1 MKMVKLT
8 SPLAILFALV
18 LAPPLNAGP
27 SVGRYADG
35 TPYRIDA
42 EGNEIVDQ
50 LAELELEKQNSQ
62 FRIQALEK
70 DLEEK
75 EIALQQRRSN
85 QPEPQLY
92 GEEKTASAAV
102 SVAAVAAAAETAR
115 NSTRLK
121 KDLEAAE
128 SARLQLQRKLKALE
142 SETVPEQQ
150 FIANSR
156 RKELEIGQLK
166 DKLALYSKELE
177 KNKEVIKGQ
186 QRKSEV
192 LNEELEKS
200 KESVKGQQRKSEVLG
215 EEFEKSKESVKS
227 EQQRILD
234 QQQKVMYALQKN
246 LERAKFENGVLS
258 KKVQTQKILEAKQ
271 AQTHDV
277 NFEPIKA
284 RYNFSSA
291 LKTESIRG
299 DSEPKPKLDHGMLA
313 QAQRYVTEID
323 GSMALRDRLFTEYN
337 KKPELVVSFKPR
349 ELKAPNGESLATL
362 RTKLHRVTTQGDLT
376 RAMSGL
382 RSILMLVK
390 DDIALVKRL
399 DK

>member
-102 SVAAVAAAAETAR
+102 SVAAVAAAAAETAR

-156 RKELEIGQLK
+156 KKELEIGQLK

-177 KNKEVIKGQ
+177 KNK
-186 QRKSEV
+186 S
-192 LNEELEKS
+192 
-200 KESVKGQQRKSEVLG
+200 
-215 EEFEKSKESVKS
+215 
-227 EQQRILD
+227 
-234 QQQKVMYALQKN
+234 
-246 LERAKFENGVLS
+246 
-258 KKVQTQKILEAKQ
+258 
-271 AQTHDV
+271 
-277 NFEPIKA
+277 
-284 RYNFSSA
+284 
-291 LKTESIRG
+291 
-299 DSEPKPKLDHGMLA
+299 
-313 QAQRYVTEID
+313 
-323 GSMALRDRLFTEYN
+323 
-337 KKPELVVSFKPR
+337 
-349 ELKAPNGESLATL
+349 
-362 RTKLHRVTTQGDLT
+362 
-376 RAMSGL
+376 
-382 RSILMLVK
+382 
-390 DDIALVKRL
+390 
-399 DK
+399 